1 MIDAE
6 KYVYEVVCGN
16 NLEHVFPLISDI
28 PLQTGDS
35 APQQET
41 YCGACDAFVHVTVRR
56 ELRQEERLLRP
67 PARR

>member
-16 NLEHVFPLISDI
+16 NPEHVFPLISDI

-35 APQQET
+35 AAKQET
-41 YCGACDAFVHVTVRR
+41 YCGACDAFVQAIVRR
-56 ELRQEERLLRP
+56 ELTQEERFVRRP
-67 PARR
+67 MGR

>member
-6 KYVYEVVCGN
+6 KYVYEVVCGDN
-16 NLEHVFPLISDI
+16 PEHVFPLISDI

-35 APQQET
+35 APKQET
-41 YCGACDAFVHVTVRR
+41 YCGACDAFVQVTVQR
-56 ELRQEERLLRP
+56 ELRRDERLLRR

>member
-16 NLEHVFPLISDI
+16 NPEHVFPLISDI

-35 APQQET
+35 AAKQET
-41 YCGACDAFVHVTVRR
+41 YCGACDAFVYVTVRR
-56 ELRQEERLLRP
+56 ELTREERFVRRP
-67 PARR
+67 MGR

>member
-16 NLEHVFPLISDI
+16 NPEHVFPLISDI

-35 APQQET
+35 APKQET
-41 YCGACDAFVHVTVRR
+41 YCGSCDAFVRVTVRR
-56 ELRQEERLLRP
+56 ELTQEKRFVRRP
-67 PARR
+67 MGR